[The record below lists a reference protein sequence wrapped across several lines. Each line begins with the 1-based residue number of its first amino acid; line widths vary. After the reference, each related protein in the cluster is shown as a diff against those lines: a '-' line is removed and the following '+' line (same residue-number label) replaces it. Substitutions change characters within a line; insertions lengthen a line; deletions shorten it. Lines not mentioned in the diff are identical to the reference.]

1 VLPTHSSFKRL
12 ARMHTSWLKWVLMM
26 ASVSNIA
33 AAFSLPSWSIKWHE
47 SFVDAAKED
56 SITSSVA
63 GSNPASSSSSSSGN
77 SRDGIDGT
85 SGISDETA
93 GGVKTVG
100 LLVAIWFVLKVA
112 GFIAMYFAYRWCW
125 PWLFPRHNV
134 ELSEGPDQS
143 PQFWEELLSHLGL
156 GNSSTEKEAAVEL
169 DSQTG
174 RLKYNGVL
182 YARVAQT
189 DENEDSV

>member
-1 VLPTHSSFKRL
+1 MRTSCLKL
-12 ARMHTSWLKWVLMM
+12 ALIL
-26 ASVSNIA
+26 ASLANATA

-63 GSNPASSSSSSSGN
+63 GTSRAANSKNGSGN
-77 SRDGIDGT
+77 SRGGNEGT
-85 SGISDETA
+85 SDVSDETA
-93 GGVKTVG
+93 SGVQTVG
-100 LLVAIWFVLKVA
+100 LLVAIWFALKVT
-112 GFIAMYFAYRWCW
+112 GFVAMYVAYRWCW

-143 PQFWEELLSHLGL
+143 PQFWEELLTHIGL
-156 GNSSTEKEAAVEL
+156 GSSSTSNEAEIEL